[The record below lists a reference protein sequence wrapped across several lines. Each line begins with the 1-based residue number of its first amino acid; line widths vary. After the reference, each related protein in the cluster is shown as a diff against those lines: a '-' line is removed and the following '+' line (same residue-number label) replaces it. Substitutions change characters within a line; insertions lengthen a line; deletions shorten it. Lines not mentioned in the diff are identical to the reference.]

1 MTRVLKHVRSRVDT
15 IVYKYTVHSNKFS
28 QTEGQP
34 SSLDFK
40 YDLSPISIVVQ
51 QSRMP
56 AYRFVTS
63 TCAIIGGVFTMIG
76 ARRTTTRAAAA
87 AAAPLLLVLRADA
100 RLRPR
105 AWPCAHATLSPAGLF
120 ENIIH
125 HASERM
131 LKKQI

>member
-1 MTRVLKHVRSRVDT
+1 MLPSFLASLRHVSRDRGALR
-15 IVYKYTVHSNKFS
+15 YTVHSNKFS
-28 QTEGQP
+28 QAEGAP
-34 SSLDFK
+34 PSLDFK

-76 ARRTTTRAAAA
+76 
-87 AAAPLLLVLRADA
+87 
-100 RLRPR
+100 
-105 AWPCAHATLSPAGLF
+105 LF

-125 HASERM
+125 HASEKM

>member
-1 MTRVLKHVRSRVDT
+1 M
-15 IVYKYTVHSNKFS
+15 HSNKFS

-34 SSLDFK
+34 PSLDFK

-76 ARRTTTRAAAA
+76 
-87 AAAPLLLVLRADA
+87 
-100 RLRPR
+100 
-105 AWPCAHATLSPAGLF
+105 LF